1 MAKHVLTD
9 ATCVVNGVTLSDHV
23 ESVEITQEF
32 EDVDLTAMGA
42 TAREHGK
49 GLRSDSITINFF
61 QDFAASSLDQTLSAL
76 VTNTSGFSV
85 VIKPT
90 SAATSTTNPQ
100 YSMTSLLFSYNPIN
114 AGVGEANQTSVT
126 FLPAAGGSIVR
137 GTT

>member
-9 ATCVVNGVTLSDHV
+9 AKVVVNGVTLSDHV
-23 ESVEITQEF
+23 ESVEINQEF

-61 QDFAASSLDQTLSAL
+61 QDFAASSLDQTLSPL
-76 VTNTSGFSV
+76 VTSTSGFAV
-85 VIKPT
+85 VINPT
-90 SAATSTTNPQ
+90 SASTSTTNPS
-100 YSMTSLLFSYNPIN
+100 YTMTSLLFSYNPIN
-114 AGVGEANQTSVT
+114 AGVGEANQTSVQ

>member
-9 ATCVVNGVTLSDHV
+9 ATVTVNGVALSDHV
-23 ESVEITQEF
+23 ESVEINQEY

-42 TAREHGK
+42 AAREHGK

-61 QDFAASSLDQTLSAL
+61 QDFAASSLDQTLSPL
-76 VTNTSGFSV
+76 VTSTSGFAV

-90 SAATSTTNPQ
+90 SAAVSTTNPS
-100 YSMTSLLFSYNPIN
+100 YSMTSLLFTYSPIN
-114 AGVGEANQTSVT
+114 AGIGEANQTSVQ

-137 GTT
+137 ATT

>member
-9 ATCVVNGVTLSDHV
+9 ATVTVNGVTLSDHV
-23 ESVEITQEF
+23 ESVEINQEF

-49 GLRSDSITINFF
+49 GLRTDSITINFF
-61 QDFAASSLDQTLSAL
+61 QDFAASSLDQTLSPL
-76 VTNTSGFSV
+76 VTSTSGFAV
-85 VIKPT
+85 VVKPT

-114 AGVGEANQTSVT
+114 AGVGEANQTSVQ

>member
-9 ATCVVNGVTLSDHV
+9 AKVVVSGVTLSDHV

-42 TAREHGK
+42 SAREHGK
-49 GLRSDSITINFF
+49 GLRTDSITINFF
-61 QDFAASSLDQTLSAL
+61 QDFAASSLDQTLAPL
-76 VTNTSGFSV
+76 VTSTSGFAV
-85 VIKPT
+85 VINPT
-90 SAATSTTNPQ
+90 SAATSTTNPS
-100 YSMTSLLFSYNPIN
+100 YTMTSLLFSYNPIN
-114 AGVGEANQTSVT
+114 AGVGEANQTSVQ

>member
-9 ATCVVNGVTLSDHV
+9 ASVVVNAVDLSTLV
-23 ESVEITQEF
+23 ESVEINHEF

-42 TAREHGK
+42 SAREHAK
-49 GLRSDSITINFF
+49 GLRNDSITVNFF
-61 QDFAASSLDQTLSAL
+61 QDFAASKLDQTLSAL

-90 SAATSTTNPQ
+90 SAAVSTTNPS
-100 YSMTSLLFSYNPIN
+100 YSMTSLLFTYSPLN
-114 AGVGEANQTSVT
+114 ATVGEANQTSVE
-126 FLPAAGGSIVR
+126 FLPSAGSSIVR